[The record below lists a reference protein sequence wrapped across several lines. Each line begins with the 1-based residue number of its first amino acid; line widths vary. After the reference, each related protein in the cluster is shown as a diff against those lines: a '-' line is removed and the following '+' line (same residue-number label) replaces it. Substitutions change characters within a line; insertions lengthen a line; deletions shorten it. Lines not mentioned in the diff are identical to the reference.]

1 MLFLIGE
8 ETRKKKIVFGWSPK
22 CGCSHIRS
30 IVKFLED
37 GKSVKNA
44 IYDTALP
51 DNIDE
56 YVIILIVRNPYKR
69 IVSGFLDK
77 YADKNLLTLA
87 HLWNDKVPL
96 TFTNFVN
103 LLIAE
108 DYDQIDHHHFDHQI
122 SKNYDYKRF
131 LNYKNLIVYDIENID
146 YKHIETLFNKKIPA
160 NLIRDRGPERVVNHR
175 AKEIITYPVYD
186 LLQRKYIAYKPTT
199 SCFYN
204 EDIKKKVSQH
214 YKKDFDFL
222 SKVGFNY
229 DIYDYSI
236 KDKYKY

>member
-1 MLFLIGE
+1 MFFLIGE
-8 ETRKKKIVFGWSPK
+8 ETRKNKIVFGWSPK

-30 IVKFLED
+30 IIKYLEN
-37 GKSVKNA
+37 GKSAINA
-44 IYDTALP
+44 IYDTSLP

-56 YVIILIVRNPYKR
+56 YIIILVVRNPYKR
-69 IVSGFLDK
+69 IISGFLDK
-77 YADKNLLTLA
+77 YADNNLLTLS
-87 HLWNDKVPL
+87 HLWNGKVPL

-108 DYDQIDHHHFDHQI
+108 DYNQIDHHHFDRQI
-122 SKNYDYKRF
+122 SKNYDYNKF
-131 LNYKNLIVYDIENID
+131 LNHKNLIVYDIENID
-146 YKHIETLFNKKIPA
+146 YRHIEKLFNKKIPL
-160 NLIRDRGPERVVNHR
+160 NLIHDKGPERVVNKN
-175 AKEIITYPVYD
+175 ATEIITYPVYD
-186 LLQRKYIAYKPTT
+186 LLQREYITYKPTT

-204 EDIKKKVSQH
+204 QDLKNKVYQY

-236 KDKYKY
+236 RDKYQY